1 MKGNNKK
8 VSIFTCQDIQKY
20 AIDMNIGNSAYT
32 FPRWSMEN
40 RQQIKEKATAIILK
54 KSKFVGIS
62 SYTFINDVSG
72 NRTWKVN
79 NGK

>member
-1 MKGNNKK
+1 
-8 VSIFTCQDIQKY
+8 
-20 AIDMNIGNSAYT
+20 
-32 FPRWSMEN
+32 MEN